1 MERHTKRDAEAGGPG
16 LGVLKTRKRTR
27 RAGDGTIIVRP
38 SQREMRSAGRST
50 ISTTSSSDRGI
61 IEDDDSFLH
70 EAPLSPPGS
79 GTDPTSLDIDDI
91 DEIDHSDPFLAP
103 MMPGGPFEP
112 YVEPIPGQFDAAD
125 GSFNIG
131 LNEMGDFFSTDT
143 GIYSYG
149 FISHLAFANK
159 FSNGLQSTLRCD
171 GQL

>member
-61 IEDDDSFLH
+61 LEDDDPFLD
-70 EAPLSPPGS
+70 EAPPSPPGS
-79 GTDPTSLDIDDI
+79 GTDPTSLDIDD
-91 DEIDHSDPFLAP
+91 SDPFLAP

-112 YVEPIPGQFDAAD
+112 YVEPVPGQFDAAD

-131 LNEMGDFFSTDT
+131 LNEMGSFFGMDT
-143 GIYSYG
+143 GIYSHGRFLPDSIY
-149 FISHLAFANK
+149 
-159 FSNGLQSTLRCD
+159 
-171 GQL
+171 